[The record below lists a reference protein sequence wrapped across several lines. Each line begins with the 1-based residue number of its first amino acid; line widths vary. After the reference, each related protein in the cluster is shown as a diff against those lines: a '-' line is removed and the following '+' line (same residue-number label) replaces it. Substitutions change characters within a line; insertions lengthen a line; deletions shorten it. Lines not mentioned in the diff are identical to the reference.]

1 MVFFWTGKFTNI
13 VAKWPGS
20 AHDSH
25 IFRTSSVA
33 QQLEGTSLD
42 SGVLLGD
49 SGYACLPYLMT
60 PYNDPQTRKERS
72 FNRSLNS
79 TRSAIER
86 AFGILKRRFHIL
98 HGEIRMTP
106 ERVCTIIA
114 ACFVLH
120 NIAIDH
126 NEPEDELNDEEL
138 DEDLDVGNYYQ
149 GANTGN
155 AVRNHITNAHF

>member
-1 MVFFWTGKFTNI
+1 M

-20 AHDSH
+20 THDSH

-33 QQLEGTSLD
+33 QDLEGTSLD

-49 SGYACLPYLMT
+49 SGYPCLPYLMT
-60 PYNDPQTRKERS
+60 PYIDPQTRKERS
-72 FNRSLNS
+72 FNRSLKS

-86 AFGILKRRFHIL
+86 AFGILKRRFHVL

-106 ERVCTIIA
+106 ERVCAIIA
-114 ACFVLH
+114 ASFVLH

-126 NEPEDELNDEEL
+126 NEPEDDLEYE
-138 DEDLDVGNYYQ
+138 EDLEVGNNYQ
-149 GANTGN
+149 GVNTGN
-155 AVRNHITNAHF
+155 AVRNHITNTHF

>member
-1 MVFFWTGKFTNI
+1 M
-13 VAKWPGS
+13 
-20 AHDSH
+20 
-25 IFRTSSVA
+25 
-33 QQLEGTSLD
+33 
-42 SGVLLGD
+42 
-49 SGYACLPYLMT
+49 
-60 PYNDPQTRKERS
+60 
-72 FNRSLNS
+72 
-79 TRSAIER
+79 
-86 AFGILKRRFHIL
+86 
-98 HGEIRMTP
+98 
-106 ERVCTIIA
+106 CTIIA

>member
-1 MVFFWTGKFTNI
+1 M

-20 AHDSH
+20 THDSH

-33 QQLEGTSLD
+33 QDLEGTSLD

-60 PYNDPQTRKERS
+60 PFLDPSTRKERA
-72 FNRSLNS
+72 FNRSLKS

-86 AFGILKRRFHIL
+86 AFGILKRRFHVL

-106 ERVCTIIA
+106 ARVCTIIA

-126 NEPEDELNDEEL
+126 NEPEDEFDQD
-138 DEDLDVGNYYQ
+138 DEDLDMGNYYE
-149 GANTGN
+149 GPNTRN
-155 AVRNHITNAHF
+155 AVRNYIANTYF